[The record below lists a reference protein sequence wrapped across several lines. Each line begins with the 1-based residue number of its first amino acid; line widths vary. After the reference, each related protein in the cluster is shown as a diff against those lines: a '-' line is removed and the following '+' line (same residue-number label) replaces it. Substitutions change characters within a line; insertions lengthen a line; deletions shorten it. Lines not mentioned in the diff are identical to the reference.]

1 MFPKKKKKTWHLQS
15 LERDV
20 IAMHFICLFFVNASE
35 KWIIEKWIILA
46 SLPEFLG
53 LVLDLYHCFNV
64 FVFHFE
70 EYVRRLVE
78 IDVQVKTIIIKAE
91 LILEIPGGLDRKTF
105 LRCEGQKHLASSPH
119 KRGHKKRARNCCS
132 FASQPTHKYTHAH
145 THSHAHTNGQQ
156 VSAVSKPL

>member
-1 MFPKKKKKTWHLQS
+1 MFPKKKKNLTLTKFG
-15 LERDV
+15 ERCDSH
-20 IAMHFICLFFVNASE
+20 AFYMFIFCKCLRKVNNWKVNNSCLSS
-35 KWIIEKWIILA
+35 WI
-46 SLPEFLG
+46 PG